1 MADSIAVRALST
13 PEGAVGAGLVC
24 LVALAGLAAGLFFPG
39 DPLDMVARPL
49 LAPFANPAFP
59 LGTDRLGR
67 DLAAGLVHGARASL
81 AIGLSVAIV
90 ALVVGAALGALAG
103 MFGGLIDEIIMRVA
117 DAIQTVPAFLLALA
131 IVATTGPSLLGVVI
145 ALAASAWTGPARVVR
160 AEVLSLRE
168 RAFVDASRLSG
179 RSTVAIAFSV
189 VLPNAL
195 STAIALAAI
204 IVAGAL
210 LSEAAL
216 AFLGL
221 GDPNAASWGAMIAEG
236 RAVIRTAPHVIL
248 LPGAALFVTVLAVSL
263 VGEGLQKALTGRR
276 SEDT

>member
-24 LVALAGLAAGLFFPG
+24 LVAFAGLAAGLFFPG

-90 ALVVGAALGALAG
+90 ALVIGAALGALAG

-168 RAFVDASRLSG
+168 RAFVDASKLSG

-276 SEDT
+276 SEDR

>member
-1 MADSIAVRALST
+1 MADGLIARVLAT
-13 PEGAVGAGLVC
+13 PEGATGAGLIA
-24 LVALAGLAAGLFFPG
+24 LVALGGLAAGWLFPG

-49 LAPFANPAFP
+49 LQPFASPAFP

-67 DLAAGLVHGARASL
+67 DLAAGLVHGARGSL
-81 AIGLSVAIV
+81 AIGLAVAIV
-90 ALVVGAALGALAG
+90 ALVVGAAAGALAG
-103 MFGGLIDEIIMRVA
+103 MFGGLVDEITMRVA

-131 IVATTGPSLLGVVI
+131 IVATTGPSLGGVVV

-160 AEVLSLRE
+160 AEVLSLKE
-168 RAFVDASRLSG
+168 RAFVDASRLAG
-179 RSTVAIAFSV
+179 RSTMSIALRV

-195 STAIALAAI
+195 STAIALGAI

-221 GDPNAASWGAMIAEG
+221 GDPNAPSWGAMIAEG

-276 SEDT
+276 SEGA